1 MQLLLSSGKRC
12 LSLTDVMSDTVLCIV
27 AFDLQVSCEDVQ
39 EGYFPSYFVAQD
51 AVIMFFLLP
60 NCRYDVTKST
70 QKNGEIFFLH
80 RKSRS

>member
-1 MQLLLSSGKRC
+1 MRTCKK
-12 LSLTDVMSDTVLCIV
+12 VI
-27 AFDLQVSCEDVQ
+27 
-39 EGYFPSYFVAQD
+39 FPVSYFVAQD

-60 NCRYDVTKST
+60 NYDVTKST